1 MPLHSPASARAL
13 TLLFAFT
20 LLVSACLLFWVQPLA
35 TKQLLP
41 RFGGSPAVWT
51 TASMFFQ
58 VLLLAGYCYAHALA
72 RTGSLRRQVLVHL
85 AVLAGMA
92 LLALPMRIAADT
104 GTGDDAIP
112 ALSLLWLLTAALG
125 LPFFA
130 LASTAPL
137 LQRWFSRL
145 RHARAADPYFLY
157 AASNLGSLGALIAFP
172 LVLEPRYGLAQQNL
186 AWSAGCALL
195 VLLVGLCGVVGWRWR
210 GAEGAPEMV
219 PATAQPSAARW
230 RERLRWIVLAF
241 APSSLLL
248 GVTQYATAEIAAV
261 PLLWLIPLFL
271 YLLTFVLVFAA
282 RPPVPHA
289 WMLRLQPW
297 LVILLALVWTL
308 NNHLPVLL
316 VHLAVFFVSAMMCHG
331 ELARTRPPV
340 TRLTEFYLCMAAGGA
355 LGGIFNA
362 LVAPLAFDALYEY
375 PLVIALACL
384 LRSPPAGAARLN
396 AGDWL
401 WPLALAAAY
410 AALTLLNLRPYAH
423 GGWVTGLYL
432 EFLGVALYL
441 CHRRPLRFGLMVG
454 VVLLAAPFVHNPDTV
469 LARERSFFG
478 VHAVMRERTGK
489 LHVLMHGITVH
500 GAQYRNPEQRRE
512 PTTYY
517 HRDSPVGQLFHVLE
531 RRPPAAMAIAAIGM
545 GVGTIACYR
554 RPGEDWAFF
563 ELDPVV
569 VRLARDPRYFTFLA
583 DCAPDARIVTGDGR
597 LTFAGEADGRYDA
610 IVVDTFSSD
619 AIPVHMLTRE
629 ALALYLRKLKPDG
642 VLIFHISNQ
651 YLDLAPVL
659 ATLAADAGVM
669 ALQPGPRMAFPP
681 EDRFGAMESVWIV
694 LARSGDPV
702 RALIDEEGW
711 TPLTALPRSRP
722 WTDDYSNVPGALK

>member
-1 MPLHSPASARAL
+1 MTSPAAARAL
-13 TLLFAFT
+13 TLLFALT
-20 LLVSACLLFWVQPLA
+20 LLVSACLLFWVQPLI
-35 TKQLLP
+35 TKQFLP

-72 RTGSLRRQVLVHL
+72 RAGNFRRQMLVHV

-92 LLALPMRIAADT
+92 LLTLPIRLAPEA
-104 GTGDDAIP
+104 GSGGDVVP
-112 ALSLLWLLTAALG
+112 ALSLLALLTAALG

-130 LASTAPL
+130 LAATAPL

-172 LVLEPRYGLAQQNL
+172 FLLEPRYGLADQNL
-186 AWSAGCALL
+186 AWSAGCAVLALL
-195 VLLVGLCGVVGWRWR
+195 VALCAAVAWRWR
-210 GAEGAPEMV
+210 SAETAAETA
-219 PATAQPSAARW
+219 PATGLPAASVW
-230 RERLRWIVLAF
+230 PERLRWIVLAF

-248 GVTQYATAEIAAV
+248 GVTQYASAEIAAV

-282 RPPVPHA
+282 RPPVPQR

-316 VHLAVFFVSAMMCHG
+316 VHLAVFFVSAMVCHG
-331 ELARTRPPV
+331 ELARTRPAV
-340 TRLTEFYLCMAAGGA
+340 TRLTEFYLCMAVGGA

-362 LVAPLAFDALYEY
+362 VVAPLAFDALYEY

-384 LRSPPAGAARLN
+384 LRPPPAGAARAA

-401 WPLALAAAY
+401 WPLGLAAAY
-410 AALTLLNLRPYAH
+410 AALAALNLRPFAY
-423 GGWVTGLYL
+423 GGWGTALYL

-441 CHRRPLRFGLMVG
+441 CHRRPLRFGLMVA
-454 VVLLAAPFVHNPDTV
+454 VVLLAAPYVHSPDTV

-478 VHAVMRERTGK
+478 VHAVVQEHTGK
-489 LHVLMHGITVH
+489 LHVLMHGVTVH
-500 GAQYRNPEQRRE
+500 GAQYRDPEKRRE
-512 PTTYY
+512 TTTYY
-517 HRDSPVGQLFHVLE
+517 HRDSPVGQLFQVLQS
-531 RRPPAAMAIAAIGM
+531 RPVAAVAAIGL
-545 GVGTIACYR
+545 GAGTIACYR
-554 RPGEDWAFF
+554 RPGQDWTFF
-563 ELDPVV
+563 ELDPLV
-569 VRLARDPRYFTFLA
+569 VRFARDTRYFSFLA
-583 DCAPDARIVTGDGR
+583 DCAPDARIVLGDGR
-597 LTFAGEADGRYDA
+597 LTFAAEPDGRYDV

-619 AIPVHMLTRE
+619 AIPVHMITRE
-629 ALALYLRKLKPDG
+629 ALALYLRKLAPDG
-642 VLIFHISNQ
+642 IIIFHISNQ

-659 ATLAADAGVM
+659 ATLAADAGVH
-669 ALQPGPRMAFPP
+669 ALQPGQRMTLPP
-681 EDRFGAMESVWIV
+681 EDRFGAMESLWVAV
-694 LARSGDPV
+694 ARRRESLRP
-702 RALIDEEGW
+702 LIDEEGW
-711 TPLTALPRSRP
+711 LPLTAPPHARP
-722 WTDDYSNVPGALK
+722 WTDDYSNLPGALK

>member
-1 MPLHSPASARAL
+1 MTSPAASRAL

-20 LLVSACLLFWVQPLA
+20 LLVSACLLFWVQPLV

-72 RTGSLRRQVLVHL
+72 RTGSLRRQILVHL

-92 LLALPMRIAADT
+92 ALTLPMHLAADAGAT
-104 GTGDDAIP
+104 ATDGTGIP
-112 ALSLLWLLTAALG
+112 ALSLLMLLTAALG

-130 LASTAPL
+130 LAATAPL

-145 RHARAADPYFLY
+145 QHARAADPYFLY

-172 LVLEPRYGLAQQNL
+172 FLLEPRYGLTQQNL

-195 VLLVGLCGVVGWRWR
+195 ALLVALCGVAAWRWR
-210 GAEGAPEMV
+210 HATDVPDTAAPAM
-219 PATAQPSAARW
+219 PSTTAAWP
-230 RERLRWIVLAF
+230 ERLRWIVLAF

-248 GVTQYATAEIAAV
+248 GVTQYATSEIAAV

-282 RPPVPHA
+282 RPPVPHT

-297 LVILLALVWTL
+297 VVILLALVWTL

-316 VHLAVFFVSAMMCHG
+316 VHLAVFFVSAMVCHG
-331 ELARTRPPV
+331 ELARTRPAV
-340 TRLTEFYLCMAAGGA
+340 TRLTEFYLCMAVGGA

-362 LVAPLAFDALYEY
+362 VVAPLVFDALYEY

-384 LRSPPAGAARLN
+384 LRPAPAGAARAT
-396 AGDWL
+396 AGDFL
-401 WPLALAAAY
+401 WPLALAAGY
-410 AALTLLNLRPYAH
+410 AALSAFNLRPFAL
-423 GGWVTGLYL
+423 GNWGIALYL

-441 CHRRPLRFGLMVG
+441 CHKRPLRFGLMVG
-454 VVLLAAPFVHNPDTV
+454 VVLLAAPFVHSSDTV

-478 VHAVMRERTGK
+478 VHAVLKESTGK
-489 LHVLMHGITVH
+489 FHVLMHGVTVH
-500 GAQYRNPEQRRE
+500 GAQYLDPEKRRE
-512 PTTYY
+512 PTAYF
-517 HRDSPVGQLFHVLE
+517 HRDSPVGQLFHAIE
-531 RRPPAAMAIAAIGM
+531 KRPVTTVAAIGL
-545 GVGTIACYR
+545 GAGTIACYR
-554 RPGEDWAFF
+554 RPGQDWTFF
-563 ELDPVV
+563 ELDPLV
-569 VRLARDPRYFTFLA
+569 VRLARDTRYFSFLA
-583 DCAPDARIVTGDGR
+583 DCAPDARIVLGDGR
-597 LTFAGEADGRYDA
+597 LTFAAEPDGHFDV

-619 AIPVHMLTRE
+619 AIPVHMITRE
-629 ALALYLRKLKPDG
+629 AMALYLRKLKPNG
-642 VLIFHISNQ
+642 IIIFHISNQ

-659 ATLAADAGVM
+659 ATLAADAGVVS
-669 ALQPGPRMAFPP
+669 LQPGPRMSLPP
-681 EDRFGAMESVWIV
+681 EDRFGAMESLWVVVSRKIEPLRTLV
-694 LARSGDPV
+694 
-702 RALIDEEGW
+702 DEEGW
-711 TPLTALPRSRP
+711 LPLPAPPQARP
-722 WTDDYSNVPGALK
+722 WTDDYSNLPGALK